1 VTAQHAKHFL
11 LAMCEAFQENVIVI
25 LDGAPYFRASAVTDL
40 ATRDDLEFVRLP
52 AYSPELNPVEE
63 CWRQAKRHLSNRF
76 FGSLEELT
84 TAIDDALDQLSVP
97 DVSNHF

>member
-1 VTAQHAKHFL
+1 
-11 LAMCEAFQENVIVI
+11 

-40 ATRDDLEFVRLP
+40 SARDDLEFVQLP
-52 AYSPELNPVEE
+52 AYSPELNPGEE
-63 CWRQAKRHLSNRF
+63 CWRQVKRDLSNRF

-97 DVSNHF
+97 DVSNYF